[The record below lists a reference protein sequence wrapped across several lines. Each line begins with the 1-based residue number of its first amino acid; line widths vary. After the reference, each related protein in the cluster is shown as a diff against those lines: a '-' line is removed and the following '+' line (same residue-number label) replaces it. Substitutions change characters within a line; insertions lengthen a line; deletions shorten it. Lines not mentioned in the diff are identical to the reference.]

1 MAANLGS
8 LVATI
13 TANTKPFS
21 KGMAKAKGDTGKLQG
36 QTKKFSMKS
45 MLGKLALAAGA
56 AVLFAK
62 ALAGVKDQM
71 AELDKLGKTADKLGI
86 GVQELERLR
95 FAAGKAGIEAGAFD
109 KSLEK
114 MARSVSEAAHGT
126 GVAKDAL
133 AQLGIVSADL
143 AQQSPDKQMMI
154 LADAIKG
161 IQNPA
166 EKARVA
172 YQIFGRAGVDMINM
186 MQGGSA
192 AIEEQ
197 GKRFDELN
205 GIMSRADIKGIE
217 EANDAWME
225 TKTAIKGAWRTF
237 TIAIAPVLEGLANMF
252 TWLVKITKWLF
263 KPSPLAKW
271 FGFGKKDKA
280 AQGIKKQKEMLPL
293 LEDQIAKEK
302 AIVEEKAK
310 AADAIKKQGEAITA
324 EFLTPQEKFQEKID
338 NLNTLVNAGAISWQ
352 TYNKAIAKSVDN
364 LKDANKQTDDLA
376 KPRKAIGAVRRGTS
390 AAISA
395 VKASERYMK
404 DMKDQQKRQ
413 VAEQIETNRILA
425 NIDNNTSG
433 NAVVAVN
440 I

>member
-376 KPRKAIGAVRRGTS
+376 KPRKAIGAVRRGTP

>member
-1 MAANLGS
+1 M
-8 LVATI
+8 
-13 TANTKPFS
+13 
-21 KGMAKAKGDTGKLQG
+21 
-36 QTKKFSMKS
+36 
-45 MLGKLALAAGA
+45 
-56 AVLFAK
+56 
-62 ALAGVKDQM
+62 
-71 AELDKLGKTADKLGI
+71 
-86 GVQELERLR
+86 
-95 FAAGKAGIEAGAFD
+95 
-109 KSLEK
+109 
-114 MARSVSEAAHGT
+114 
-126 GVAKDAL
+126 
-133 AQLGIVSADL
+133 
-143 AQQSPDKQMMI
+143 
-154 LADAIKG
+154 
-161 IQNPA
+161 
-166 EKARVA
+166 A